1 MGKRRSPDLL
11 KYIEESCLQ
20 RRRIINNNINA
31 LLSKQSQTLTD
42 QNTFDQV
49 DDKVNEECP
58 PHF

>member
-1 MGKRRSPDLL
+1 M
-11 KYIEESCLQ
+11 Q
-20 RRRIINNNINA
+20 RRRIINNNTMNA

-42 QNTFDQV
+42 QNPFDQV

>member
-1 MGKRRSPDLL
+1 M
-11 KYIEESCLQ
+11 Q
-20 RRRIINNNINA
+20 RRRIINNNNINA